1 MKTNKASHSFL
12 YILISFGMFASNII
26 VAQSNADK
34 NQVKNRIRQF
44 EMALNNFST
53 SSASLDDVLSSYF
66 LTPSIEIEDD
76 ITTHPPSSS
85 GQSPQP
91 TFPKRYLQRFQDLKS
106 TVKYNIISVSDFCKN
121 EQGSLRALAKVS
133 RTITLSNNSG
143 ATNTTDRYFEMVS
156 VNNVWKI
163 NAMTY
168 SKNSR
173 LISKCTNSPTADP
186 TYAEIEAIKSNLNK
200 TKKERDKAKTQ
211 AANLK
216 KEKAELD
223 SALANERAKSEDCVS
238 ENSNLNKRVYDLN
251 GTITSLS
258 QRVQKFEEEQYARK
272 QAERAEQE
280 RIAEARLDL
289 SEARALYTAL
299 LTEEAELQGK
309 PQERGAWNAFYTK
322 EKEVIY
328 QIWKTLEK
336 HLPYLESK
344 DNLML
349 VDILG
354 NNRGNIIEFL
364 SPTAKDATNLANRM
378 ILKSLGD
385 VAKDGDYQDL
395 TKVDQI
401 IEQIEDYVK
410 IQKQMKD
417 IEMDLRR
424 AVDAYS
430 QRKNYN
436 SALRTFIQYDK
447 YLTRMPADLQYKVK
461 YQQGTILLWNLGNVA
476 NATNLA
482 KGKTNDYIKNRKYKG
497 MELLNAVQKNATDEK
512 LKRKAQIAM
521 AKYKY

>member
-1 MKTNKASHSFL
+1 MVLTL
-12 YILISFGMFASNII
+12 FASNKI
-26 VAQSNADK
+26 VAQSDSDK
-34 NQVKNRIRQF
+34 NQVKNRVKQF
-44 EMALNNFST
+44 EMALNSFST
-53 SSASLDDVLSSYF
+53 SATSLDDMLSNYF
-66 LTPSIEIEDD
+66 FAPSIEIEDD
-76 ITTHPPSSS
+76 LTTHPPSSS
-85 GQSPQP
+85 NQSPQS
-91 TFPKRYLQRFQDLKS
+91 TFPKRYLQRYRDFKCS
-106 TVKYNIISVSDFCKN
+106 IKYNIISVSDFCKN
-121 EQGSLRALAKVS
+121 EQGSLRTIVQVS
-133 RTITLSNNSG
+133 RTVTFSKSSG
-143 ATNTTDRYFEMVS
+143 ATNTITRFFEMVS

-216 KEKAELD
+216 KEKAKLD
-223 SALANERAKSEDCVS
+223 SALADERAKSEDCAS

-258 QRVQKFEEEQYARK
+258 QRVQKFEEEQLARQ
-272 QAERAEQE
+272 QAEREEQE

-289 SEARALYTAL
+289 SYARALYNSL
-299 LTEEAELQGK
+299 LAEEAELQGK
-309 PQERGAWNAFYTK
+309 PQERGAWNAFYEK
-322 EKEVIY
+322 EKDVIY

-354 NNRGNIIEFL
+354 SNRGNIIELL

-378 ILKSLGD
+378 ILQALGD

-395 TKVDQI
+395 AKVDKV
-401 IEQIEDYVK
+401 IENIDEYIK

-436 SALRTFIQYDK
+436 TALRTFIQYDK

-461 YQQGTILLWNLGNVA
+461 YQQGTILLWNLGNIA
-476 NATNLA
+476 NATNLS
-482 KGKTNDYIKNRKYKG
+482 KGKMNEYIKNRKYRG
-497 MELLNAVQKNATDEK
+497 MELLNDVQKNASDEN